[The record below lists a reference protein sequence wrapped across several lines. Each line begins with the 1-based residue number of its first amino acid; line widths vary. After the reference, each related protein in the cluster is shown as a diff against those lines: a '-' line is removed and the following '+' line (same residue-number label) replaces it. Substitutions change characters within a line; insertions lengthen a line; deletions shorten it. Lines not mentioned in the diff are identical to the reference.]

1 MNFMQSSLFKTMKY
15 FLLNV
20 TLTFLLMC
28 ISVVSYA
35 QLILPRPM
43 GGGPSGTGLE
53 GPPEVPVDGGLSI
66 VLAVGAG
73 YGAKKLREYRKKR
86 GVDTDS

>member
-1 MNFMQSSLFKTMKY
+1 MQSSLFKSMKY
-15 FLLNV
+15 LFLNMTMV
-20 TLTFLLMC
+20 FLFMF
-28 ISVVSYA
+28 ISLVSNA
-35 QLILPRPM
+35 QLVLPRPL

-73 YGAKKLREYRKKR
+73 YGAKKLRQYKKR
-86 GVDTDS
+86 KENSSL